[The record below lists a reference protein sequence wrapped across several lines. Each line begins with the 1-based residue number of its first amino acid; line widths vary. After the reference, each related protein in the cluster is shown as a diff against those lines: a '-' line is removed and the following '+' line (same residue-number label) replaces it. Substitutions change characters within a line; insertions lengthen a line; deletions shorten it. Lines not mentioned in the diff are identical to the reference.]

1 MDIINPMMYD
11 VEEDELREHTKYNQ
25 MDRLLPE
32 EFPHA
37 ADTQAIAQTVTYQ
50 LDFLSINIAQLD
62 DECYVL
68 IWGYPDNNFRLNMTK
83 HECFDFVLKGITLAI
98 IRDGCA
104 CFAIIDH
111 NSVERVDILGNDLPQ
126 VVDL

>member
-1 MDIINPMMYD
+1 MDILNPMTYD
-11 VEEDELREHTKYNQ
+11 VEEDKLREHTKYNQ
-25 MDRLLPE
+25 MDRLLLRL
-32 EFPHA
+32 EFQQQLVLT
-37 ADTQAIAQTVTYQ
+37 DTIIVAVEYDGGVIISAYT
-50 LDFLSINIAQLD
+50 
-62 DECYVL
+62 
-68 IWGYPDNNFRLNMTK
+68 R
-83 HECFDFVLKGITLAI
+83 ITLTI